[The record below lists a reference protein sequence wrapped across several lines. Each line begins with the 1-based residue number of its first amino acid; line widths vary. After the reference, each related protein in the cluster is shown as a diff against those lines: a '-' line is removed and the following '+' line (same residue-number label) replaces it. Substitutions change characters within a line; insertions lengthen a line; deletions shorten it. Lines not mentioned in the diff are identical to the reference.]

1 MYTCPLFFMHPSVDG
16 PFSHFRVLAGDNSTA
31 VNTGVQVS
39 FRNRVL
45 SRCMAPHSSALAWK
59 IPWKEEPGGLQSMG
73 SLELDT
79 TERLPFH
86 FSLSCIGEGN
96 GNPLQCSCLE
106 NPRDRG
112 ARWAAVYGVAQSRTR
127 LKRLSSSSSR
137 FRVGLPDPMD
147 RCVAGY
153 SPWGCRVGFD

>member
-1 MYTCPLFFMHPSVDG
+1 MTANLQRCMSLILVSTIATKGPLSSEVTSPQYLHPVISSNSWQGPVLPCDIISYHHEVLSHTFSLPTFPSKAPFRVMSGPRMMYTCPLFFMHPSVDG

-73 SLELDT
+73 SL
-79 TERLPFH
+79 
-86 FSLSCIGEGN
+86 
-96 GNPLQCSCLE
+96 
-106 NPRDRG
+106 
-112 ARWAAVYGVAQSRTR
+112 
-127 LKRLSSSSSR
+127 
-137 FRVGLPDPMD
+137 RVRHD
-147 RCVAGY
+147 
-153 SPWGCRVGFD
+153 